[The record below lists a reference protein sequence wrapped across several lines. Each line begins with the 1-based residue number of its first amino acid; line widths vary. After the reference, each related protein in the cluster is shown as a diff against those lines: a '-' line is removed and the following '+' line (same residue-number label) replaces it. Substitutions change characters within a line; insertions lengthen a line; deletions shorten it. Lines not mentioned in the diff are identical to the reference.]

1 MKHLFT
7 ILFYQPVLNLLVW
20 FYNILPGHDM
30 GIVIIALTILV
41 KLILWPLSQ
50 KSLKSQQAIN
60 RLQPKIKEIQNKYKN
75 DKEKQGQA
83 LMDLYRQ
90 EKVNPASSCLP
101 LLIQLPLLWAVFMVF
116 RDGLS
121 NQSLSLVYP
130 FISRPELLKTTF
142 FGIIDL
148 AKPNEILAV
157 ATGLVQF
164 FQSKISAHY
173 TMPAN
178 TGNGRADNLTAMM
191 SKQMIFMMPIMTV
204 IICWTLPSGLAMY
217 WLFSSLFTIFQQLYW
232 FKKTPKSN

>member
-20 FYNILPGHDM
+20 FYNILPGHDW

-60 RLQPKIKEIQNKYKN
+60 RLQPKIKEIQDKYKD

-83 LMDLYRQ
+83 LMNLYRQ

-101 LLIQLPLLWAVFMVF
+101 LLIQLPLLLAVFMVF

-148 AKPNEILAV
+148 AKSSKILAV
-157 ATGLVQF
+157 VTGLTQF
-164 FQSKISAHY
+164 LQTKISARY
-173 TMPAN
+173 TMPTKGSKSQTENFAV
-178 TGNGRADNLTAMM
+178 MM
-191 SKQMIFMMPIMTV
+191 NKQMMFMMPLMTV
-204 IICWTLPSGLAMY
+204 VICWTLPSGLAMY
-217 WLFSSLFTIFQQLYW
+217 WLLSSIFSIFQQLYW
-232 FKKTPKSN
+232 FKKSSKLS

>member
-60 RLQPKIKEIQNKYKN
+60 RLQPKIKEIQDKYKD

-83 LMDLYRQ
+83 LMNLYRQ
-90 EKVNPASSCLP
+90 EKINPASSCLP

-148 AKPNEILAV
+148 AKSSKILAV
-157 ATGLVQF
+157 VTGLTQF
-164 FQSKISAHY
+164 LQTKISARY
-173 TMPAN
+173 TMPTKGSKSQTENFAV
-178 TGNGRADNLTAMM
+178 MM
-191 SKQMIFMMPIMTV
+191 NKQMMFMMPLMTV

-217 WLFSSLFTIFQQLYW
+217 WLLSSAITIFQQLYW
-232 FKKTPKSN
+232 FKKSSKSN

>member
-60 RLQPKIKEIQNKYKN
+60 RLQPKIKEIQDKYKD

-83 LMDLYRQ
+83 LMNLYRQ
-90 EKVNPASSCLP
+90 EKINPASSCLP

-148 AKPNEILAV
+148 AKSSKILAV
-157 ATGLVQF
+157 VTGLTQF
-164 FQSKISAHY
+164 LQTKISARY
-173 TMPAN
+173 TMPTKGSKSQTENFAV
-178 TGNGRADNLTAMM
+178 MM
-191 SKQMIFMMPIMTV
+191 NKQMMFMMPLMTV
-204 IICWTLPSGLAMY
+204 VICWTLPSGLAMY
-217 WLFSSLFTIFQQLYW
+217 WLLSSAITIFQQLYW
-232 FKKTPKSN
+232 FKKSSKSN